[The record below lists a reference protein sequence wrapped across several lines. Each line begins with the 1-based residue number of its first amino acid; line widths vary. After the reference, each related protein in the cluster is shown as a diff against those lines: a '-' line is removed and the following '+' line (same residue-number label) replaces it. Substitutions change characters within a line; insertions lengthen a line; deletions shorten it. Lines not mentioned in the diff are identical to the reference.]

1 MMDSNGR
8 WGVLGGGGWVSEQ
21 YWFIEKLGSETTSS
35 QLNAF
40 LCHTG
45 MFYIIIGMVV

>member
-8 WGVLGGGGWVSEQ
+8 WGVWGGVSEQ